1 VIRRGGVPLSRRGGA
16 AVVRRAVAAVA
27 AALALLVVLAGPA
40 AAYEPVRVV
49 HAERV
54 QVGPYAV
61 TVGFS
66 AWPLRAMQS
75 LDFTFVPD
83 GGIAGLSGTLE
94 LVAPGEAE
102 GESEPLARHPRKLDV
117 WGLDIFALDT
127 EGDWTMRFVI
137 DGPEGRGEGVL
148 PLPVL
153 EQPGP
158 PLALS
163 WSISVLPL
171 VGLLAFLVVT
181 WRRHRE
187 EATRV

>member
-1 VIRRGGVPLSRRGGA
+1 MIRRGGVPLSRRGGA

-127 EGDWTMRFVI
+127 EGEWTMRFVI

>member
-1 VIRRGGVPLSRRGGA
+1 MIRRGGVPLSRRGGA

-127 EGDWTMRFVI
+127 EGEWTMRFVV
-137 DGPEGRGEGVL
+137 DGPRAAARASSRS
-148 PLPVL
+148 PC
-153 EQPGP
+153 
-158 PLALS
+158 
-163 WSISVLPL
+163 WSSP
-171 VGLLAFLVVT
+171 ARR
-181 WRRHRE
+181 WR
-187 EATRV
+187 

>member
-1 VIRRGGVPLSRRGGA
+1 MIRRGGVPLSGRGGA

>member
-1 VIRRGGVPLSRRGGA
+1 MIRRGGVPLSRRGGA

>member
-1 VIRRGGVPLSRRGGA
+1 MSRRGGAAVTRRGGA

-54 QVGPYAV
+54 QVGPYGV

-94 LVAPGEAE
+94 LVAPGESGGDA
-102 GESEPLARHPRKLDV
+102 EPLSRHPRKLDV

-127 EGDWTMRFVI
+127 EGEWTMRFVI

-171 VGLLAFLVVT
+171 VGLLTFLVVT
-181 WRRHRE
+181 WRRHRA
-187 EATRV
+187 EATRA

>member
-127 EGDWTMRFVI
+127 EGEWTMRFVI